1 MMIIHGMTIVR
12 GRHHIA
18 NSRDAVVAS
27 GTGNQGRIH
36 TSIGRDPHDQEAAI
50 PMGLGRPPA

>member
-1 MMIIHGMTIVR
+1 MMIMHGR
-12 GRHHIA
+12 NRIA

-36 TSIGRDPHDQEAAI
+36 TGIGRDPHDQEAAI